1 MHHEGQNA
9 NAKSET
15 FERKRLLLLLLLI
28 SDK

>member
-15 FERKRLLLLLLLI
+15 FERKRLLLLLLI